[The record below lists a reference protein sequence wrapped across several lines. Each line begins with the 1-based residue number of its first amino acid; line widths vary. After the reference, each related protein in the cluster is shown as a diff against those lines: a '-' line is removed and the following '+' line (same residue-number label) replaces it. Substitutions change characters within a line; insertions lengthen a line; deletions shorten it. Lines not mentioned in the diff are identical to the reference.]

1 MSKKKIEDDFL
12 NYLIP
17 LIEREGYVLVKKQ
30 LTGTE
35 HLVMLEKREGRVKYE
50 WSLIFLR
57 YGRVNVFY
65 KVYFDETTLLL
76 NTYDTDKILS
86 SYMFLVDIR
95 TYINPVNV
103 DDFFQESGLYD
114 TPHSDDLMN
123 GVNLEKAANG
133 IFTELFK
140 KPVPKLID
148 RLGTL
153 EKADKLLNEAPT
165 VDLGKQEFE
174 WLVYS
179 PNKVFQLMSSLLVG
193 KVVGRKNLSELAEM
207 YLEYISDIEPGA
219 RSDVDAIRSII
230 PKLVV

>member
-1 MSKKKIEDDFL
+1 MSKKKIEEEFL
-12 NYLIP
+12 SYLVP
-17 LIEREGYVLVKKQ
+17 LIENEGFVLVKKQ
-30 LTGTE
+30 LTGE
-35 HLVMLEKREGRVKYE
+35 HLVSFKKKILDVEFD
-50 WSLIFLR
+50 WTLLFHR
-57 YGRVNVFY
+57 YGKVV
-65 KVYFDETTLLL
+65 VYFQVSYDKTKLLL
-76 NTYDTDKILS
+76 DKYMIGESVSYDIFSLS
-86 SYMFLVDIR
+86 INV
-95 TYINPVNV
+95 YINPECGEGIIGPRWGI
-103 DDFFQESGLYD
+103 DS
-114 TPHSDDLMN
+114 PHSDDLMN

-193 KVVGRKNLSELAEM
+193 KVVERKNLSELAEM

>member
-1 MSKKKIEDDFL
+1 MSKKKIEEEFL
-12 NYLIP
+12 SYLVP
-17 LIEREGYVLVKKQ
+17 LIENEGFVLVKKQ
-30 LTGTE
+30 LTGE
-35 HLVMLEKREGRVKYE
+35 HLVSFKKKMNNVEFE
-50 WSLIFLR
+50 WKLFFHR
-57 YGRVNVFY
+57 YGNVM
-65 KVYFDETTLLL
+65 VYFHVSFDETSLLL
-76 NTYDTDKILS
+76 NQSFDNEQFFQSIFSFSILTYLS
-86 SYMFLVDIR
+86 PE
-95 TYINPVNV
+95 NP
-103 DDFFQESGLYD
+103 DDFFHTGFGIDS
-114 TPHSDDLMN
+114 PHSDDLMN

>member
-1 MSKKKIEDDFL
+1 MSKKKNEEEFL
-12 NYLIP
+12 SYLVP
-17 LIEREGYVLVKKQ
+17 LIENESFVLVKKQ
-30 LTGTE
+30 LTGE
-35 HLVMLEKREGRVKYE
+35 HLVTFEKQEEGVKYV
-50 WSLIFLR
+50 WTLFFLR
-57 YGRVNVFY
+57 YGRVDVFLKVSYNKTLILLKQLDSNEVLSPSIFSVNV
-65 KVYFDETTLLL
+65 
-76 NTYDTDKILS
+76 
-86 SYMFLVDIR
+86 R
-95 TYINPVNV
+95 TYVNPENT
-103 DDFFQESGLYD
+103 DDFFNKNALYD

-193 KVVGRKNLSELAEM
+193 KVVERKNLSELAEM